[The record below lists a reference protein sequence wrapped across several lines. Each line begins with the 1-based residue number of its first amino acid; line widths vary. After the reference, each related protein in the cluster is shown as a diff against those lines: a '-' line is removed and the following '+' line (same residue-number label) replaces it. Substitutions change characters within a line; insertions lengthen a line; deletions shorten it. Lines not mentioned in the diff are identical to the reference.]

1 LSTRFVWCDLC
12 KEKINLESNNPSFSF
27 GLIQNFQV
35 EEHSFE
41 KSKYSKV
48 TSKAMTKNG
57 EKNPFSSLKETDNEL
72 IDYSNLIT
80 DDFDLISYLDQENS
94 KFKIFVGSFFF

>member
-1 LSTRFVWCDLC
+1 
-12 KEKINLESNNPSFSF
+12 
-27 GLIQNFQV
+27 
-35 EEHSFE
+35 
-41 KSKYSKV
+41 
-48 TSKAMTKNG
+48 MTKNG

-94 KFKIFVGSFFF
+94 KFKLFVGSFF